1 MAPRPSRASGAALAG
16 VVLTALALVVFVG
29 GSSAS
34 LGASS
39 SQPAAVRVTHAYP
52 VTLVTGDR
60 LVLNALSNG
69 KQSVTV
75 ANSASSS
82 SIAELST
89 SFHAVRQNGDIYV
102 WPVDYGPYIGT
113 LLDRELF
120 NVSKLVR
127 QGYSDKASST
137 TPLIVDY
144 RGSAS
149 TQTALPAD
157 VTKTRTL
164 SSIHA
169 VAARQAKAHAKA
181 FGHALKQQLAT
192 DAPAIE
198 QGERQAIAQD
208 GPFAGIRKIYLDQK
222 VKPAL
227 ADSVPQIGA
236 P

>member
-1 MAPRPSRASGAALAG
+1 MVPRPTRAGRAVLAG
-16 VVLTALALVVFVG
+16 VVLTALALIVFVAG
-29 GSSAS
+29 GSAS

-39 SQPAAVRVTHAYP
+39 SPAAAVRVSHAYP

-69 KQSVTV
+69 RQSVTV
-75 ANSASSS
+75 ANSAGASTT
-82 SIAELST
+82 AELSP
-89 SFHAVRQNGDIYV
+89 SFHAIRQNGDVYV

-137 TPLIVDY
+137 LPLIVDY

-149 TQTALPAD
+149 TQTPLPAD

-164 SSIHA
+164 SSINA
-169 VAARQAKAHAKA
+169 VAAR
-181 FGHALKQQLAT
+181 
-192 DAPAIE
+192 
-198 QGERQAIAQD
+198 
-208 GPFAGIRKIYLDQK
+208 
-222 VKPAL
+222 
-227 ADSVPQIGA
+227 
-236 P
+236 